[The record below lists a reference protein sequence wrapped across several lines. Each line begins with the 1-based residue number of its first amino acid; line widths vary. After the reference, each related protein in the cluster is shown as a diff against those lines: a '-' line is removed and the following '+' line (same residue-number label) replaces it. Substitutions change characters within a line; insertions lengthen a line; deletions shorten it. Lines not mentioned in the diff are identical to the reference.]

1 MGFGAKFS
9 GSSGVAVFVETATGV
24 FGSYLE
30 PNAYAVEV
38 KTVDDTMAAVAVAT
52 AAGYGCSRWT
62 SYYGAA
68 SGYPKGPL
76 LRLNKPNGTIS
87 QANKPDYSTSASVGP
102 KVTVADA
109 GVHVGTPVM
118 DGRRVIVSNSAYGV
132 VAVRHVSAPQ
142 GFAFTGWR
150 ITRRPYIQSDPME
163 LVEILSSGGT
173 TAGNV
178 TLVSAEELGGGALV
192 IALPR
197 LKPGGGQRDAFSLYD
212 ELVVEA
218 EYVDHCT
225 ISFSANAP
233 DSGFSG
239 PPIPDV
245 TVGFGLSATLPD
257 PAYWVRSGYAFAEW
271 NTAADGSG
279 DGYAAS
285 GLFTPD
291 GSRPTVALYAIWTRT
306 GGPGAAFTI
315 DWADDSVT
323 GWPRE
328 HDKYMPYAIAI
339 SVAGVPAGEVSLS
352 IEMGTTNG
360 WSYYRK
366 NLDTGVVVQD
376 ERHPQGGC
384 AAQTVTVP
392 TLINYPSDQCQSSG
406 YDNRYGA
413 ASALAGY
420 SVTYREWLFPEEG
433 WEWTA
438 PEIDGLEFE
447 GWYTIDS
454 GRTESVGEAVYSTL
468 VATDRTVTWKTLA
481 SSLDFLGAN
490 YSYTNYLQVRYRG
503 RRVTVTFQPNGGECG
518 TFRIEVRHGEA
529 YGELPVASR
538 PGYTFAGWTTERD
551 GGTPVEAETVVAATD
566 DHALYAQ
573 WSSVA
578 VTVTVC
584 LVPCGG
590 TVDMESIQAVSGS
603 VYGELPVPVRDGY
616 EFRGWFTASLGGS
629 AVTADTVV
637 GRTYTH
643 WLYAQWNPV
652 DMGDGNNPAGE
663 MFSRLTITT
672 S

>member
-9 GSSGVAVFVETATGV
+9 GGSGVAVFAETAPGV
-24 FGSYLE
+24 FGAHLE

-38 KTVDDTMAAVAVAT
+38 ETSGDTMAAVAVAT
-52 AAGYGCSRWT
+52 GAGYGCSRWT
-62 SYYGAA
+62 RYYGAA

-76 LRLNKPNGTIS
+76 LRLAKPKGTIS
-87 QANKPDYSTSASVGP
+87 QSNTPDSSSSASDGP
-102 KVTVADA
+102 KVTVIDA
-109 GVHVGTPVM
+109 GVHVGTPAM

-142 GFAFTGWR
+142 GSAFTGWR
-150 ITRRPYIQSDPME
+150 ITRRPYIQSDTME

-178 TLVSAEELGGGALV
+178 TLVTADELGGGALV

-197 LKPGGGQRDAFSLYD
+197 LEPGGGQRAAFSSHD
-212 ELVVEA
+212 ELIVEA

-225 ISFSANAP
+225 ISFVANAP
-233 DSGFSG
+233 DTGFSG

-245 TVGFGLSATLPD
+245 TVGFGLSTTLPD

-285 GLFTPD
+285 GMFTPD
-291 GSRPTVALYAIWTRT
+291 GIRPTVALYAIWTRT

-315 DWADDSVT
+315 VWADDSAT

-339 SVAGVPAGEVSLS
+339 SVAGVPAGEVALS

-366 NLDTGVVVQD
+366 NLDTGVVVQN

-384 AAQTVTVP
+384 AAQTVTAP
-392 TLINYPSDQCQSSG
+392 TLINYPSDQCQTSG

-413 ASALAGY
+413 SSAQAGY
-420 SVTYREWLFPEEG
+420 SVTYKEWLFPEVG

-438 PEIDGLEFE
+438 PEIEGLEFA

-454 GRTESVGEAVYSTL
+454 ERTESAGEAVYSTL

-481 SSLDFLGAN
+481 GSLDFLGAN

-518 TFRIEVRHGEA
+518 TFRMEVRHGEA

-551 GGTPVEAETVVAATD
+551 GGTPVEAATVVAATG

-573 WSSVA
+573 WSRDA
-578 VTVTVC
+578 VTVTVY
-584 LVPCGG
+584 LMPCGG
-590 TVDMESIQAVSGS
+590 TVEPESVAATSGQP
-603 VYGELPVPVRDGY
+603 YGSLPAPTRDGY
-616 EFRGWFTASLGGS
+616 DFAGWHTASLGGDL
-629 AVTADTVV
+629 VTADTIV
-637 GRTYTH
+637 GRTCIH
-643 WLYAQWNPV
+643 WLYAQWRRRPTP
-652 DMGDGNNPAGE
+652 GGGAAGL
-663 MFSRLTITT
+663 MIDPTT
-672 S
+672 

>member
-1 MGFGAKFS
+1 MGFSAKFS
-9 GSSGVAVFVETATGV
+9 GSSGVAVFAETATGV
-24 FGSYLE
+24 FGSYVE
-30 PNAYAVEV
+30 PSAYAVKVE
-38 KTVDDTMAAVAVAT
+38 TADDTMAAVAVAT
-52 AAGYGCSRWT
+52 AAGYGCGSWAN
-62 SYYGAA
+62 YYGAA

-76 LRLNKPNGTIS
+76 LRLNKPTGTIS
-87 QANKPDYSTSASVGP
+87 QSNKPGSSTSASVGP
-102 KVTVADA
+102 KVTVVDA

-118 DGRRVIVSNSAYGV
+118 DGRRVIVSNSEYGV
-132 VAVRHVSAPQ
+132 VAVMHVSAPQ
-142 GFAFTGWR
+142 GFAFAGWR
-150 ITRRPYIQSDPME
+150 ITRRPYIQSATME

-197 LKPGGGQRDAFSLYD
+197 LKPGGGQLAAFSSYD

-225 ISFSANAP
+225 ISFLANAP

-285 GLFTPD
+285 GLFTAD
-291 GSRPTVALYAIWTRT
+291 SSRPTVALYAIWTRT
-306 GGPGAAFTI
+306 GGRGAAFTI
-315 DWADDSVT
+315 DWADSAVT

-328 HDKYMPYAIAI
+328 HDKYMPYAIVL
-339 SVAGVPAGEVSLS
+339 SVAGVPAGEAFLS

-360 WSYYRK
+360 WSWYRK
-366 NLDTGVVVQD
+366 NLDTGEVVQN
-376 ERHPQGGC
+376 ERHEQGGC
-384 AAQTVTVP
+384 AAQTVTAP

-406 YDNRYGA
+406 YDDRYGA
-413 ASALAGY
+413 SSAQAGY
-420 SVTYREWLFPEEG
+420 SVTYREWLFPEDG
-433 WEWTA
+433 WQWTA

-447 GWYTIDS
+447 GWYTIDPE
-454 GRTESVGEAVYSTL
+454 RTESLGEAVYSTL
-468 VATDRTVTWKTLA
+468 VATDRAVTWKTLK

-518 TFRIEVRHGEA
+518 TLRIEVRHGEA

-538 PGYTFAGWTTERD
+538 PGYTFAGWTTERN
-551 GGTPVEAETVVAATD
+551 GGELVTADTVVTALE
-566 DHALYAQ
+566 DHALYAH
-573 WSSVA
+573 WNRVPVTMTVYFVA
-578 VTVTVC
+578 
-584 LVPCGG
+584 CGG
-590 TVDMESIQAVSGS
+590 TVVDPTERTVKSGEA
-603 VYGELPVPVRDGY
+603 YGELPVPVRDGY
-616 EFRGWFTASLGGS
+616 EFKGWFTASLGGS

-637 GRTYTH
+637 GRTFTH

-652 DMGDGNNPAGE
+652 DMDNPSGE